1 MLGTTIRES
10 NRVRSGSI
18 TVTITSLSSIESSA
32 GVVIGNSIGVG
43 VGRRLI
49 GVSWLSISLDNR
61 GMVGWSSVDN
71 WGMIGRS
78 SMDNWGMVCWGS
90 MDNRGMICRGSMDDR
105 GMVSRGS
112 MVSTDGSMAN
122 GNRSVST
129 MGRLDLRKTL

>member
-10 NRVRSGSI
+10 NGVRSGSI

-32 GVVIGNSIGVG
+32 GVVISNSIGVG

-61 GMVGWSSVDN
+61 GVVG
-71 WGMIGRS
+71 
-78 SMDNWGMVCWGS
+78 WGS
-90 MDNRGMICRGSMDDR
+90 MDNRGMIGRGSMVSWGGMDNR
-105 GMVSRGS
+105 GMVNRGS
-112 MVSTDGSMAN
+112 MVSTNSSMAK

-129 MGRLDLRKTL
+129 MGRLDLRETLGVVYL